1 MSTPPTSTEPTTLT
15 DRLRRVMAGVL
26 DPVVTFLARIGVSP
40 DMLTIL
46 GMLFHFLFAWLIA
59 TGHFLLAGILIFLI
73 VPLDALDG
81 SLARKIGRKGNFGA
95 FLDST
100 SDRIAEIILYSGYI
114 SWFSQQEEW
123 LVAVAAYAAAT
134 GSLMVSYTRARAEA
148 LDYNCK
154 IGIFSRVERYVVIVA
169 SLVLSALIPQLAAI
183 GIYVLAVGTWFTVV
197 QRVLHVWKQA
207 RARTAEEPG
216 APPDSGEA
224 A

>member
-1 MSTPPTSTEPTTLT
+1 MSIPPTTSEPKTLT

-26 DPVVTFLARIGVSP
+26 DPVVTVLARIGVSP

-46 GMLFHFLFAWLIA
+46 GMLAHFLFAWLIA
-59 TGHFLLAGILIFLI
+59 TGHFLPAGIAIFFI

-81 SLARKIGRKGNFGA
+81 SLARKIGRRGNFGA

-114 SWFSQQEEW
+114 SWFTQQEQF
-123 LVAVAAYAAAT
+123 LVVTAAYAAVT

-169 SLVLSALIPQLAAI
+169 SLVLSVFLQDLAAVGLYI
-183 GIYVLAVGTWFTVV
+183 LAIGTWFTVG
-197 QRVLHVWKQA
+197 QRVYHVWKQA
-207 RARTAEEPG
+207 RARVAQGPE
-216 APPDSGEA
+216 
-224 A
+224 